1 MLRKI
6 ANPVLLSVTNATVGS
21 LICAG
26 GGLAM
31 GAPPPGSVLLWM
43 PPVGIIQMK
52 NGQSISGVR
61 LLAVSSSEISYV
73 KGGKRF
79 LPASVI
85 KGITFY
91 GTLEILGPGNIIM
104 SMDNLPAHR
113 VYQPSLQDNFSNIF
127 SGLASSQWKMQRAIC
142 SQKVYKM
149 FVDLEVITLNLY
161 GRSLTVMPAQLPK
174 GGKGGANDEREL
186 AVASTIMNQQETS
199 QSNTLVLHQV
209 RFDKQGYLQI
219 EYKACSPES

>member
-1 MLRKI
+1 
-6 ANPVLLSVTNATVGS
+6 
-21 LICAG
+21 
-26 GGLAM
+26 M

-104 SMDNLPAHR
+104 SMDFLPAHG
-113 VYQPSLQDNFSNIF
+113 VYQESLQDRLSQVLEESRS
-127 SGLASSQWKMQRAIC
+127 SGGLKMQGAIC
-142 SQKVYKM
+142 PQKVYKM
-149 FVDLEVITLNLY
+149 LVDLKVITLNLY